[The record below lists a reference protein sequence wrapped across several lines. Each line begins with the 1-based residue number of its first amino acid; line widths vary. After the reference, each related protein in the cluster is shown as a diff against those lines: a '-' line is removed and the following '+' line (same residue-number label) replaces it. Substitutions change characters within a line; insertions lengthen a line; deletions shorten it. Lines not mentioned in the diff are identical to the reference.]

1 MSGNIHIS
9 TNGIFKYSKIIKI
22 QTFDLKALKIQYLPA
37 NENFDSISKNIL
49 PCICAC
55 MLGEMGPVG
64 GPGLGPGGP
73 PWGPPRARPCVYPTG
88 LTGLCPGGPP
98 LPKSEKI

>member
-1 MSGNIHIS
+1 
-9 TNGIFKYSKIIKI
+9 
-22 QTFDLKALKIQYLPA
+22 
-37 NENFDSISKNIL
+37 
-49 PCICAC
+49 
-55 MLGEMGPVG
+55 MLGEIMGPVG

-98 LPKSEKI
+98 LPKSEKIINGRPLSMYIDCVVEINLDTKHLKN

>member
-1 MSGNIHIS
+1 MSGNIHKL
-9 TNGIFKYSKIIKI
+9 TNGIFKYSKII
-22 QTFDLKALKIQYLPA
+22 KIQYLPA

-73 PWGPPRARPCVYPTG
+73 PWGPPRARP
-88 LTGLCPGGPP
+88 
-98 LPKSEKI
+98 